1 MTSKRN
7 LLLALPTSV
16 TDQDTEAVFS
26 NGHTIS
32 DATTSTEKIDLSEI
46 PSTDIIDSDTRN
58 TQPSVEVP
66 PHILEGRYRRNP
78 AVVSSPHLERDA
90 EKPSEHGEEEEE
102 DEYESG
108 DGSEVSAGSTTCYDA
123 SAAEFVG
130 ELTQMTEPS
139 SMFTNSDT
147 SDIEELTHL

>member
-26 NGHTIS
+26 NGHTFS

-46 PSTDIIDSDTRN
+46 PSTDIIDSETRN

-78 AVVSSPHLERDA
+78 AVVSSPHLEREA
-90 EKPSEHGEEEEE
+90 EKRSEHGEEEEE
-102 DEYESG
+102 DESG

-123 SAAEFVG
+123 SAAELVG
-130 ELTQMTEPS
+130 ELTQMTELS
-139 SMFTNSDT
+139 SMFTNGDT

>member
-26 NGHTIS
+26 NGHTFS
-32 DATTSTEKIDLSEI
+32 DDVTTSTEKIDLSEI
-46 PSTDIIDSDTRN
+46 PSTDIIDSATRN

-78 AVVSSPHLERDA
+78 AVVSSPLLEREA

-102 DEYESG
+102 DENG

-130 ELTQMTEPS
+130 ELTQMTELS
-139 SMFTNSDT
+139 SMFTNGDT